1 MELATYITIGFF
13 IVLVLSGIV
22 MSYQYFTSPGTIEEA
37 ESLIKKGQF
46 KDAIMLLEKLLE
58 KDERNPNVN
67 FLLGLTYQKMGD
79 FQNAILYFK
88 RILKFGR
95 YNQQIN
101 EIITRQHLAY
111 ALESNS
117 NYTEAKNEYLILTN
131 IEPTNPDNFYHA
143 GKLLFMG
150 KNYINAINLLK
161 QAIHLNHRHFPA
173 LTTLGKA
180 LFYQRFYSEAKNYLE
195 KAKEVNPKD
204 NENLYY
210 LAQTYR
216 YLGEFNKA
224 IQLLDIVE
232 KDPKIK
238 PKALLLKGLTLIDSE
253 SYSQAI
259 YELDKALSHFTKAS
273 NDDLLANYLLAHCY
287 EKTKNISKA
296 IEHWEYIHKI
306 QSNYKDVK
314 EKLRQYAD
322 FKTSDAIKDLLISN
336 RLQFET
342 IFRKI
347 LDKLKLR
354 PILINVDSESQITGI
369 CSDSAQNSPYRIQ
382 NILVRLYREM
392 NPISE
397 NQARDF
403 HEKIKSEN
411 AIKGIF
417 LTVSEFSP
425 AAIEYCSN
433 RPIELYDSSRLTKLL
448 ENQ

>member
-13 IVLVLSGIV
+13 IILILGGIV
-22 MSYQYFTSPGTIEEA
+22 VSYQYFTSPGSIDEA
-37 ESLIKKGQF
+37 ESLINKGQF
-46 KDAIMLLEKLLE
+46 KDAILLLEKLLE
-58 KDERNPNVN
+58 KDERNPSIN
-67 FLLGLTYQKMGD
+67 FLLGLAYEKMGD
-79 FQNAILYFK
+79 YQNAIVYFK

-95 YNQQIN
+95 YNQQVN
-101 EIITRQHLAY
+101 EIIARQHLAY
-111 ALESNS
+111 ALESNN
-117 NYTEAKNEYLILTN
+117 NYTDAKNEYLILTK

-150 KNYINAINLLK
+150 KVYTNAVNLLK
-161 QAIHLNHRHFPA
+161 QAINLNHRHFPA

-180 LFYQRFYSEAKNYLE
+180 FFYQRIYNEAKNYLE

-238 PKALLLKGLTLIDSE
+238 PKALLLKGLTLIDTE

-259 YELDKALSHFTKAS
+259 YELDKAIVHINKAS
-273 NDDLLANYLLAHCY
+273 NDDLLAHYLLSHCY
-287 EKTKNISKA
+287 EKTKNITKA
-296 IEHWEYIHKI
+296 IENWEYIHKI
-306 QSNYKDVK
+306 QPDFKDVK
-314 EKLRQYAD
+314 EKLKQYSE

-347 LDKLKLR
+347 LDKLKLK
-354 PILINVDSESQITGI
+354 PLLINVDNESQITSI
-369 CSDSAQNSPYRIQ
+369 CSDSGQNNPYKIQ
-382 NILVRLYREM
+382 NVLVRLFREM
-392 NPISE
+392 SPISE
-397 NQARDF
+397 IQAREF
-403 HEKIKSEN
+403 HEKMKSEN
-411 AIKGIF
+411 ATRGIF
-417 LTVSEFSP
+417 LTVSEFSS
-425 AAIEYCSN
+425 AAIDYCSN
-433 RPIELYDSSRLTKLL
+433 RPIELYDSSMLSKLL
-448 ENQ
+448 EN